1 MSMVN
6 GWGTPPRLI
15 PEFLRFL
22 GDAQHFIAVHFQ
34 ATSPPEKDP
43 YAGVQRGKKVRTQ
56 LENEL
61 DHMQTCLVADLEC
74 VLKALYA
81 VEMRKN
87 ATRRRKIIPPTLDE
101 VLQPV
106 VLGPSSIDTLL
117 TKGRRHIREREANCD
132 VAYRGYLMPARA
144 ARLAVIDDA
153 VTLAEL
159 KDALSRSI
167 HLVGRARNAAQATAK
182 GFRATLIEFVKG
194 KRRSDRTISR
204 DILDSLPQLSVME
217 MILLSFVSGVN
228 ASHIWQYHHGAPET
242 IDYHRVFDLAVFAGR
257 LTRGEPAPI
266 TWDLARYLELHDSD
280 PNINRT
286 LRVLLFPN
294 TVPVHHGLE
303 WICAAIEK
311 CCDFEEL
318 RAMLLNCNQPGQ
330 SGTLRL
336 PPLMPSI

>member
-1 MSMVN
+1 MVN
-6 GWGTPPRLI
+6 GWETTPRLV

-22 GDAQHFIAVHFQ
+22 GDAQHFIAVHFF
-34 ATSPPEKDP
+34 ATLPPEKDP
-43 YAGVQRGKKVRTQ
+43 YAGIQRGKKARTQ

-61 DHMQTCLVADLEC
+61 DLIQACMVADLEC

-87 ATRRRKIIPPTLDE
+87 ATRRRKIIPPTLDAA
-101 VLQPV
+101 LQPV
-106 VLGPSSIDTLL
+106 ILGPSSIETLL
-117 TKGRRHIREREANCD
+117 NKGRRHIREREANCD
-132 VAYRGYLMPARA
+132 AAYRGYLMPARA
-144 ARLAVIDDA
+144 ARLAAIDDA
-153 VTLAEL
+153 VTLDGL

-167 HLVGRARNAAQATAK
+167 HLAGCARNAAQATAK

-204 DILDSLPQLSVME
+204 DMLDTLPQLSVME

-228 ASHIWQYHHGAPET
+228 ASHIWQCYHGAPAT
-242 IDYHRVFDLAVFAGR
+242 IDYHRVFDLAVFGGR

-266 TWDLARYLELHDSD
+266 TWDLARYLELHVND
-280 PNINRT
+280 PNINRSM
-286 LRVLLFPN
+286 RVLLFPN
-294 TVPVHHGLE
+294 TVQVHHGLD

-311 CCDFEEL
+311 SCDFEEL
-318 RAMLLNCNQPGQ
+318 KAMLLKCNQPGQ

-336 PPLMPSI
+336 PPLMPQI